1 MSINVRAEG
10 MERLQEALS
19 TLSQYRAEAVMLK
32 QATEI
37 LNRARKNATTT
48 RGGTP
53 IDTGELRISAS
64 MSEVPGGYNVGYTSE
79 YAPHVEYG
87 HRQEVGRYVPAIG
100 KRLVKSW
107 VPGQYF
113 LRKNVQQQE
122 PIFKEDLRKALEKEV
137 GGK

>member
-64 MSEVPGGYNVGYTSE
+64 MSEVPGGYSVGYTSE

-87 HRQEVGRYVPAIG
+87 HRQKVGRYVPAIG

-122 PIFKEDLRKALEKEV
+122 LIFKEDLRKALEKEV